1 MTKLE
6 YLQEQIKVR
15 KDKLESLESKKIEL
29 DELKQKVAEQ
39 EKEIASLE
47 AHKEQDLSEIE
58 FLQSWAND
66 EEAKLKADNLV
77 EGL

>member
-6 YLQEQIKVR
+6 YLNEQIKIR
-15 KDKLESLESKKIEL
+15 KDKLESLETKKIEL

-47 AHKEQDLSEIE
+47 AHKAQDLNEIE